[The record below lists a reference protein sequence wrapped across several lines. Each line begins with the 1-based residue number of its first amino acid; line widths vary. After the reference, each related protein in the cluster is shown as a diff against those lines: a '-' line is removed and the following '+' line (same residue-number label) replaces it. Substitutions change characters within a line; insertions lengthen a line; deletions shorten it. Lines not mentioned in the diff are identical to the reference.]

1 MYTVNRTYSEPQG
14 VTIVQIEFKSV
25 DSSDYEYFVKTIK
38 GDVGHL
44 SDEEVTKIVLDKM
57 RVKLNPNEAVLM
69 LDDKMA
75 EMDNVVNQA
84 KQAIMMS
91 EIAVLELME
100 VVYELMDAFMLQG
113 ENEEPELPTEP
124 EGPADPEVPIDPDE
138 PEAPGEPEPG
148 GEE

>member
-1 MYTVNRTYSEPQG
+1 MYTVNRTYSEPQD
-14 VTIVQIEFKSV
+14 VTIVQVEFKSV

-38 GDVGHL
+38 GDVSHL

-57 RVKLNPNEAVLM
+57 RIKLNPNEAVLV

-75 EMDNVVNQA
+75 EMDDVVTQA

-91 EIAVLELME
+91 ELAVLELME
-100 VVYELMDAFMLQG
+100 VVYGLMDAFMLQG
-113 ENEEPELPTEP
+113 EDEEPELPTEP
-124 EGPADPEVPIDPDE
+124 EEPADPVVPEDPDE

>member
-1 MYTVNRTYSEPQG
+1 MYTVNRTYSEPQD
-14 VTIVQIEFKSV
+14 VTIVQVEFKSV

-38 GDVGHL
+38 GDVSHL

-57 RVKLNPNEAVLM
+57 RIKLNPNEAVLM

-124 EGPADPEVPIDPDE
+124 EGPADPVVPEDPDE